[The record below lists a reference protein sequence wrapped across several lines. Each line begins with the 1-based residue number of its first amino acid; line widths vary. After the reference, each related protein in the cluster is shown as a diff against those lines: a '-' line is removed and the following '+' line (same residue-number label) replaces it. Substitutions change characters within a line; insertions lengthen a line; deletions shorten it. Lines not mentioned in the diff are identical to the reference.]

1 MGNVEGALCQS
12 RQVLGCGALL
22 KGRHMTGP
30 RRQLL
35 VLAAA
40 AALVFTG
47 PRIAC
52 AQGYPSRPVHLI
64 VGFAAGNGPDIV
76 ARLTGEWLSRRLGQQ
91 IVVENRV
98 GAASD
103 LAVQSVVKAPPDGYT
118 LLQITPANA
127 INTNLSGGVNFIR
140 DVAPVA
146 SVARGSFVVLVAPS
160 SPAKTLPELIRFA
173 RANPDKINLG
183 SPGTGSAPYLSAVLF
198 KMMTGIDMLHVPYR
212 STSHALTELLG
223 GRVQLVFA
231 DMSAVEFI
239 KAGNVL
245 ALAVTTA
252 VPQDIL
258 PGVPTVGEF
267 VPGYEASTWYGIG
280 APRDT
285 PAEIIDRLN
294 NDINAGLADPD
305 VKARLAKL
313 GFTVASGSPAD
324 FGRLIAEET
333 EKWAKVTKFAGAQ
346 R

>member
-1 MGNVEGALCQS
+1 
-12 RQVLGCGALL
+12 
-22 KGRHMTGP
+22 MTRP

-40 AALVFTG
+40 AAFVATG
-47 PRIAC
+47 PRIAY

-198 KMMTGIDMLHVPYR
+198 KM
-212 STSHALTELLG
+212 
-223 GRVQLVFA
+223 
-231 DMSAVEFI
+231 
-239 KAGNVL
+239 
-245 ALAVTTA
+245 
-252 VPQDIL
+252 
-258 PGVPTVGEF
+258 
-267 VPGYEASTWYGIG
+267 
-280 APRDT
+280 
-285 PAEIIDRLN
+285 
-294 NDINAGLADPD
+294 
-305 VKARLAKL
+305 
-313 GFTVASGSPAD
+313 
-324 FGRLIAEET
+324 
-333 EKWAKVTKFAGAQ
+333 
-346 R
+346 

>member
-1 MGNVEGALCQS
+1 MRL
-12 RQVLGCGALL
+12 
-22 KGRHMTGP
+22 P

-35 VLAAA
+35 LLVAT
-40 AALVFTG
+40 AALLPTG
-47 PRIAC
+47 SRFAHSQ
-52 AQGYPSRPVHLI
+52 AYPSRPIHLI

-91 IVVENRV
+91 VVVENRV

-118 LLQITPANA
+118 FLQITPANA

-160 SPAKTLPELIRFA
+160 FPAKTLPELIRFA
-173 RANPDKINLG
+173 RANPDNVNLG

-198 KMMTGIDMLHVPYR
+198 KMMTGIDLLHVPYR
-212 STSHALTELLG
+212 STSHAVTELLG

-239 KAGNVL
+239 KAGSVL
-245 ALAVTTA
+245 ALAVTTDA
-252 VPQDIL
+252 PQDIL

-285 PAEIIDRLN
+285 PAEIIERLN
-294 NDINAGLADPD
+294 KDINAGLADPD

-313 GFTVASGSPAD
+313 GFTVAPGSPAD